1 MSGDCDMEEVP
12 TAVLCSERCHLGE
25 GPTYDAATG
34 TAWWF
39 DIVERRLF
47 EARLGTGQTTIHS
60 LEVMGS
66 ALGRIDA
73 HRQLLVADDGLYIR
87 EPADG
92 RMTLYRPLEADNAAT
107 RSES

>member
-1 MSGDCDMEEVP
+1 LARD
-12 TAVLCSERCHLGE
+12 RI
-25 GPTYDAATG
+25 YDAATD

-60 LEVMGS
+60 LDVMGS

-73 HRQLLVADDGLYIR
+73 HRQLLVAMMASMSAIR
-87 EPADG
+87 
-92 RMTLYRPLEADNAAT
+92 RMGG
-107 RSES
+107 